1 MSWVPVLHSPPP
13 SGAHP
18 LKLGPGLAGGGA
30 EPKHKKISDFQGQQ
44 FQIALIL
51 NGTSG
56 GIRGINISMQS
67 LPFVEAF
74 AEVWV
79 ESSWVLLCLCFSP
92 LERNLGCVFI
102 PRTSRGAVFAPQT
115 SRGRDQ
121 AAVRAL
127 CWFCWEVW
135 GRTDLVPYPI
145 SQRADFQITGGW
157 LLAFPEQFGQDGEAS
172 RFVLRFWMTSPAV
185 TSFSSPCLCWPQRY
199 CEKLGKTQAGGGQK
213 MNL

>member
-1 MSWVPVLHSPPP
+1 MERVGVLGELIFLCRACRLWRLLLR
-13 SGAHP
+13 SGWNP
-18 LKLGPGLAGGGA
+18 AGCCFA
-30 EPKHKKISDFQGQQ
+30 SVF
-44 FQIALIL
+44 LL
-51 NGTSG
+51 WRGT
-56 GIRGINISMQS
+56 
-67 LPFVEAF
+67 
-74 AEVWV
+74 
-79 ESSWVLLCLCFSP
+79 
-92 LERNLGCVFI
+92 LGCVFI

-145 SQRADFQITGGW
+145 SQRADFQITGSW